1 MSVYSAFNE
10 AWIRFAIELE
20 IRADGGQ
27 PNVLENHGA
36 QHPCQ
41 EAERNENESEERHER
56 NQA

>member
-1 MSVYSAFNE
+1 MHSALDE
-10 AWIRFAIELE
+10 ARIRFPIELE
-20 IRADGGQ
+20 IRAEGGQ